1 MKICTHQCLA
11 LISRTLKTDS
21 LSSQSCLESCQM
33 SDAGRASIAN
43 YDEQNNVKI

>member
-1 MKICTHQCLA
+1 MKICTHQRLA

-21 LSSQSCLESCQM
+21 LSSLSC
-33 SDAGRASIAN
+33 RASIAN

>member
-1 MKICTHQCLA
+1 MKICTHQRLA

-21 LSSQSCLESCQM
+21 LSSLSCF
-33 SDAGRASIAN
+33 RASIAN